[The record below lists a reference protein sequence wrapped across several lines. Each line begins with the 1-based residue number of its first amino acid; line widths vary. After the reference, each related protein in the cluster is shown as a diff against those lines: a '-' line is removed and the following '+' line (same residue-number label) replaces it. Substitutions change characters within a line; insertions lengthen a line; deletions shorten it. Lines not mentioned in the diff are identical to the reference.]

1 MLGGRFRLNLDKG
14 WFRKPER
21 RCRRIW
27 IGSQQTY
34 QTIVTIGKECK
45 KKYSLLVGYR
55 YFAVDYKNGGF
66 LYNVHMNGPVVG
78 FNLHYK

>member
-1 MLGGRFRLNLDKG
+1 MQADLDRVAADLPDDRHD
-14 WFRKPER
+14 WER
-21 RCRRIW
+21 VQEEIFAA
-27 IGSQQTY
+27 S
-34 QTIVTIGKECK
+34 
-45 KKYSLLVGYR
+45 GYR